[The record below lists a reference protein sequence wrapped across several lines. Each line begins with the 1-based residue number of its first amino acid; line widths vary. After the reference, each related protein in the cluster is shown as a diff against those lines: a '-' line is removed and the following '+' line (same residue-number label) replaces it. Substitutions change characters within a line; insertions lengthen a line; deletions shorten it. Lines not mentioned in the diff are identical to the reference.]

1 MNIEQKVKAIV
12 DALEDIKAKDI
23 AVLNTAKMTAMFERM
38 VIASGDSNRQTRAL
52 AHHVRDKMK
61 EAGVYVGNMEGE
73 QTGEWVLLDLGEV
86 IVHVMQPAVRALY
99 NLEELWSAG
108 AAVRSQNVEQR
119 SQKAEKPA
127 TKIET

>member
-12 DALEDIKAKDI
+12 AALEDIKAKDI
-23 AVLNTAKMTAMFERM
+23 AVLDTTKMTAMFERM

-52 AHHVRDKMK
+52 ANHVRDTMK
-61 EAGVYVGNMEGE
+61 EASVYVGNMEGE
-73 QTGEWVLLDLGEV
+73 QTGEWVLLDLGDV
-86 IVHVMQPAVRALY
+86 IVHVMQPAVRTLY

-119 SQKAEKPA
+119 SKKSPIK
-127 TKIET
+127 TET